1 MLLNK
6 WGRESSMLCNN
17 KEKTILF
24 ANTPSENKTRKNSTI
39 MPSLTQTNRQRN
51 NNTTINQAKK
61 SHNKLSNIRNNVG
74 EDLRVRR
81 KKLKGKRV

>member
-1 MLLNK
+1 
-6 WGRESSMLCNN
+6 
-17 KEKTILF
+17 
-24 ANTPSENKTRKNSTI
+24 

-81 KKLKGKRV
+81 KKLKGQMV

>member
-1 MLLNK
+1 
-6 WGRESSMLCNN
+6 
-17 KEKTILF
+17 
-24 ANTPSENKTRKNSTI
+24 

-81 KKLKGKRV
+81 KKLKGKEV